1 MPDILPDEARLAAD
15 IERLK
20 AEFPKTRELY
30 REVCALLFFRYGITP
45 TANRLYQLVHRG
57 SMGTPT
63 AVLAEFWS
71 DLREK
76 SRVRIEHA
84 DLPEDLQGA
93 AGEFIGALWSRANAA
108 AQASL
113 AMLRDEVEQAR
124 QAAEAS
130 VAARKADLERTETA
144 LEQRTSALLAAQV
157 RIHELE
163 QAQSAADVT
172 RGSLESE
179 IARLER
185 EVRERDAAFAHA
197 RADFASQLER
207 QRAST
212 ELAETRLQASE
223 KRAQLEIER
232 ERTANARLQRESDAA
247 AKRAARSEEA
257 SRTEIQSLQSQLGDL
272 RHRAGVLEGHLDA
285 LRTSNGA
292 QGQEIES
299 VRQQQSDAGVTAR
312 RAGRTA
318 KSSSE
323 PQKRPARS

>member
-1 MPDILPDEARLAAD
+1 MSDPLSDEARLAAD
-15 IERLK
+15 IDRLK

-30 REVCALLFFRYGITP
+30 REVCALMFFRFGITP

-93 AGEFIGALWSRANAA
+93 AGEFIGALWTRATTA

-113 AMLRDEVEQAR
+113 VVLRDEVEQAR
-124 QAAEAS
+124 RAAEAS
-130 VAARKADLERTETA
+130 VAAREADLARTETA

-163 QAQSAADVT
+163 QAQASAEST
-172 RGSLESE
+172 RGSLEGE
-179 IARLER
+179 IARLEQ
-185 EVRERDAAFAHA
+185 EAREREAALAQT
-197 RADFASQLER
+197 RADFTSQLER

-223 KRAQLEIER
+223 KRASLEIER
-232 ERTANARLQRESDAA
+232 ERTANARLQREFESA
-247 AKRAARSEEA
+247 AKRAARFEEGA
-257 SRTEIQSLQSQLGDL
+257 RAEIQSLQSQLGDL

-285 LRTSNGA
+285 LRASHGGQTQEREPLPQKLPDTGA
-292 QGQEIES
+292 AAPRTG
-299 VRQQQSDAGVTAR
+299 
-312 RAGRTA
+312 RAV
-318 KSSSE
+318 KSSSGAR
-323 PQKRPARS
+323 KRAAKS

>member
-1 MPDILPDEARLAAD
+1 MPTILSDEARLATD

-30 REVCALLFFRYGITP
+30 REVCALMFFRYGITP

-71 DLREK
+71 DLRDK

-93 AGEFIGALWSRANAA
+93 AGEFIGALWSRAIAS

-113 AMLRDEVEQAR
+113 ATLRDEVEQAR
-124 QAAEAS
+124 QVAGAS
-130 VAARKADLERTETA
+130 VAAREADLERTETA

-163 QAQSAADVT
+163 QAQSAAEAA
-172 RGSLESE
+172 RGALERE

-185 EVRERDAAFAHA
+185 EGRELDAAFAHA
-197 RADFASQLER
+197 RADFSAQLER
-207 QRAST
+207 QRASI

-247 AKRAARSEEA
+247 AKRAARTEDGA
-257 SRTEIQSLQSQLGDL
+257 RAEIQSLQSQLGDL

-285 LRTSNGA
+285 LRASHGTPA
-292 QGQEIES
+292 PEIAS
-299 VRQQQSDAGVTAR
+299 LQQKQHDAGDTAR
-312 RAGRTA
+312 RTGRA
-318 KSSSE
+318 AQASAD
-323 PQKRPARS
+323 PQKRSRRS

>member
-1 MPDILPDEARLAAD
+1 MPDTLPDEARLAAD
-15 IERLK
+15 IDRLK
-20 AEFPKTRELY
+20 TEFPKTRELY
-30 REVCALLFFRYGITP
+30 REVCALMFFRYGITP

-93 AGEFIGALWSRANAA
+93 AGEFIGALWTRATTA

-113 AMLRDEVEQAR
+113 GALRDEVEQAR
-124 QAAEAS
+124 KAAEAS
-130 VAARKADLERTETA
+130 VAAHEVDLERTETA

-163 QAQSAADVT
+163 QAQAAAEST
-172 RGSLESE
+172 RGALEGE
-179 IARLER
+179 IARLGQ
-185 EVRERDAAFAHA
+185 AG
-197 RADFASQLER
+197 ADLSAQLER

-232 ERTANARLQRESDAA
+232 ERTANARLQREFESA
-247 AKRAARSEEA
+247 AKRAARFEEGA
-257 SRTEIQSLQSQLGDL
+257 RTEIQSLQAQLGDL

-285 LRTSNGA
+285 LRTSHGA
-292 QGQEIES
+292 QAQELES
-299 VRQQQSDAGVTAR
+299 LRQKPSGAGTTGTAAR
-312 RAGRTA
+312 STDRAA
-318 KSSSE
+318 KSA
-323 PQKRPARS
+323 PAARKRATRS

>member
-1 MPDILPDEARLAAD
+1 MPTILSDEARLAAE

-30 REVCALLFFRYGITP
+30 REVCALMFFRYGITP

-63 AVLAEFWS
+63 AVLAEFWT

-84 DLPEDLQGA
+84 DLPEDLRGA
-93 AGEFIGALWSRANAA
+93 AGELIGALWSRATAA

-113 AMLRDEVEQAR
+113 ATLRDEVAQAR
-124 QAAEAS
+124 QAAEAT
-130 VAARKADLERTETA
+130 VAAREADLERTETA
-144 LEQRTSALLAAQV
+144 LEQRTAALLAAQV

-163 QAQSAADVT
+163 QAQSAAEVA
-172 RGSLESE
+172 RGALESE

-185 EVRERDAAFAHA
+185 EGRERDAAFAHA
-197 RADFASQLER
+197 RADLAALLER

-232 ERTANARLQRESDAA
+232 ERTANARLQRESEAV
-247 AKRAARSEEA
+247 AKRAARSEDGA
-257 SRTEIQSLQSQLGDL
+257 RAEIQSLQSQLGDA

-285 LRTSNGA
+285 LRASHGA
-292 QGQEIES
+292 QAQEIEPL
-299 VRQQQSDAGVTAR
+299 RQKQPDAGGTAR
-312 RAGRTA
+312 RAGRAA
-318 KSSSE
+318 KSSSD